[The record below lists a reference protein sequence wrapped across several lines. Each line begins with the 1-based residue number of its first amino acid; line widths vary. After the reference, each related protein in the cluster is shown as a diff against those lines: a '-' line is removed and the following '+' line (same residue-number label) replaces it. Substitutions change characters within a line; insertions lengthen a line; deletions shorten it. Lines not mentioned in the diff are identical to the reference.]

1 MLNDKSYKREQAETS
16 NSLTED
22 LVEAQSKRSELQ
34 ATLSVLQNEFDNL
47 HVRSRTERKLLNDL
61 VSEKSAL
68 TMKLRDRDEE
78 LRGKAKL
85 LEVIRVTSSQI
96 TCSRR

>member
-85 LEVIRVTSSQI
+85 LEVIRVTFFFF
-96 TCSRR
+96 CF